1 MLLADISP
9 KLPGIDDGE
18 LDFVARWDDADK
30 FFRDFRLDSLS
41 RAHANKKWRP
51 VRGDDTDPIMAFK

>member
-30 FFRDFRLDSLS
+30 FFRDFRLDFLS
-41 RAHANKKWRP
+41 RAHEIKRTKLHLLY
-51 VRGDDTDPIMAFK
+51 